1 MEAQADKPLQQQRK
15 PWSGNPPSPGDYL
28 LFACSEHTNKLTG
41 KQAASTAYPT
51 HGMPLATLLSWL
63 PDGCTQWAIAWAP
76 SRTAAI
82 KAAAINWEQI

>member
-1 MEAQADKPLQQQRK
+1 MAKQARAHTR
-15 PWSGNPPSPGDYL
+15 NPPQAGDYL

-63 PDGCTQWAIAWAP
+63 PDGCTQWAIVWAP
-76 SRTAAI
+76 SRSAAI
-82 KAAAINWEQI
+82 RAAAINW